1 MCEICLADLNLS
13 ALDFLHINRSMVG
26 FVILGRPRLFLASV
40 SPVCLKR
47 LWKQLIEDN

>member
-1 MCEICLADLNLS
+1 MCEFYLADLNLL

-26 FVILGRPRLFLASV
+26 FVFLGHPRLFLASV

-47 LWKQLIEDN
+47 RIILETVD